1 MRRKTGIVIEG
12 ILASFPDEPPDAV
25 SVRARVQRYV
35 NECGCSTG
43 GIFLV
48 LAAVAVLI
56 ALIVTDSWRL
66 PVLLGSMLTIVT
78 ASIVGKMTGIAIAAL
93 RLHRLR
99 RRLCRRVLALGGT
112 DVHVH

>member
-25 SVRARVQRYV
+25 SVRVRVHRYV
-35 NECGCSTG
+35 NECGCSAG

-48 LAAVAVLI
+48 LAAVAVLV
-56 ALIVTDSWRL
+56 ALTVTDSWRL
-66 PVLLGSMLTIVT
+66 PVLLLSMFAIAT
-78 ASIVGKMTGIAIAAL
+78 ASIVGKMTGIAIASL

-99 RRLCRRVLALGGT
+99 RGLQRRILSLGIT